1 MSIAKRVRS
10 CSEASPDI
18 AQTRVARRFRFTADS
33 VGLPRFAGRAV
44 LTGKDLAHSP
54 ATEPV
59 KPAGRSDM

>member
-33 VGLPRFAGRAV
+33 VGFAPLRGASV
-44 LTGKDLAHSP
+44 LTGEDLAHSP